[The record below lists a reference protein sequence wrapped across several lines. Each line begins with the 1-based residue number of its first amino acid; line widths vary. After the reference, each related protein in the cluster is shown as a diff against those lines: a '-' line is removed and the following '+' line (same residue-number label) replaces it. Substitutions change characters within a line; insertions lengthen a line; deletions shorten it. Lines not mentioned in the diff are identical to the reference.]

1 MSIFNKVAK
10 SSRPKSTF
18 NLSHDRKFSMPMGKL
33 VPTLCQEVLPGDEW
47 NVNTQQV
54 IRLAPMVNPM
64 MHDVNVTNHFYYVPK
79 RILWDLWED
88 FIRGGDDGLDTSLL
102 PMVNGLDVS
111 DGSLADYLGLPSSG
125 GLPPVNVLP
134 FLAYNLIYNEYYR
147 DQNLQEEI
155 FNPFV
160 HKKSN
165 GTYWEQGTHSVEDFT
180 DADSEFFQLKSR
192 ACVS

>member
-33 VPTLCQEVLPGDEW
+33 IPTLCQEVLPGDEW
-47 NVNTQQV
+47 NVSTQQV

-64 MHDVNVTNHFYYVPK
+64 MHEVNVTNHFFYVPN

-102 PMVNGLDVS
+102 PMVDGLEVT
-111 DGSLADYLGLPSSG
+111 DGSLADYLGLPSFN

-155 FNPFV
+155 LNPFV

-165 GTYWEQGTHSVEDFT
+165 GTYWEQGTKHENNYKTIHPDFF
-180 DADSEFFQLKSR
+180 ELKSR
-192 ACVS
+192 LS

>member
-33 VPTLCQEVLPGDEW
+33 IPTLCQEVLPGDEW

-64 MHDVNVTNHFYYVPK
+64 MHEVNVTNHFYYVPN

-88 FIRGGDDGLDTSLL
+88 FIRGGDDGLAASLL
-102 PMVNGLDVS
+102 PLVS
-111 DGSLADYLGLPSSG
+111 
-125 GLPPVNVLP
+125 
-134 FLAYNLIYNEYYR
+134 
-147 DQNLQEEI
+147 
-155 FNPFV
+155 
-160 HKKSN
+160 
-165 GTYWEQGTHSVEDFT
+165 
-180 DADSEFFQLKSR
+180 
-192 ACVS
+192 